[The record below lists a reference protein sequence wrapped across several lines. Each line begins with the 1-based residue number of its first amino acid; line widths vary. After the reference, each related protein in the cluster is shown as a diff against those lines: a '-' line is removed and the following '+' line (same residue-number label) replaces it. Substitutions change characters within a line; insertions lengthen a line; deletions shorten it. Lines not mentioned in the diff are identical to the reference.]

1 VNRKRAMRNLY
12 FEYQES
18 RRALQEAQR
27 SHRTKV
33 EETARFMFDI
43 YASWCK
49 EKFGVVVRPWSF
61 KEGKLER
68 PKKIFFEE
76 LEIYDIGFR
85 SQVTRLLD
93 KIFDEKEANSR

>member
-1 VNRKRAMRNLY
+1 MNRKRAIRNFY

-27 SHRTKV
+27 NYRIKV

-43 YASWCK
+43 YSSWCK
-49 EKFGVVVRPWSF
+49 EKFGVVVRPWF
-61 KEGKLER
+61 WKQGKFER
-68 PKKIFFEE
+68 HVKIFFEE
-76 LEIYDIGFR
+76 LEIHDIGFR

-93 KIFDEKEANSR
+93 KIFDKKEASE